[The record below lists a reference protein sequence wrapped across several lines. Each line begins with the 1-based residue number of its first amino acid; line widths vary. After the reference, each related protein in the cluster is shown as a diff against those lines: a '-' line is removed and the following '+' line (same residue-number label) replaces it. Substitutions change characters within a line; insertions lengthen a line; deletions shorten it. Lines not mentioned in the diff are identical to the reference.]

1 MKAKDFMLQIKKLDK
16 MIENKLAEREH
27 WLSMAT
33 STTAA
38 AAPETGVRV
47 QTSGSK
53 QQMENAVARYIDIE
67 RDINECIDRLYDER
81 KKIISVIEKLD
92 VVQYDLLHKMYVGV
106 RNKGKMEYMNLNQ
119 VAELYEKSYSWATT
133 MHGIALKHVQ
143 EIINREEL

>member
-16 MIENKLAEREH
+16 MIENKLAEREQ

-53 QQMENAVARYIDIE
+53 QQMENAIARFIDLEKEI
-67 RDINECIDRLYDER
+67 DECIDRLIDEKRLIIKTIEQLSEAEYD
-81 KKIISVIEKLD
+81 V
-92 VVQYDLLHKMYVGV
+92 LH
-106 RNKGKMEYMNLNQ
+106 Q
-119 VAELYEKSYSWATT
+119 LYIQGNTLQEIADKRDCSYSNITT
-133 MHGIALKHVQ
+133 IHGRALQNLQK
-143 EIINREEL
+143 ILDKEETKEGAF